1 MEARAM
7 SYLLYFYKKTNNEVK
22 FKALKDECF
31 VLLVKHKDIIFELDN
46 YNIFVFIL
54 SDYFNV
60 WQMYEIG
67 T

>member
-1 MEARAM
+1 M
-7 SYLLYFYKKTNNEVK
+7 SYLLYFYKNTNNEVK
-22 FKALKDECF
+22 LKELKDECF

-46 YNIFVFIL
+46 YDIFVFML